1 MKSFALGIS
10 IGAFV
15 GIIATM
21 AAVLMLRS
29 MYLPKHITDQ
39 PQVAIN
45 VDDFGD

>member
-21 AAVLMLRS
+21 AAILMLRNV
-29 MYLPKHITDQ
+29 YHHEQKVKDQ

-45 VDDFGD
+45 LEEGD